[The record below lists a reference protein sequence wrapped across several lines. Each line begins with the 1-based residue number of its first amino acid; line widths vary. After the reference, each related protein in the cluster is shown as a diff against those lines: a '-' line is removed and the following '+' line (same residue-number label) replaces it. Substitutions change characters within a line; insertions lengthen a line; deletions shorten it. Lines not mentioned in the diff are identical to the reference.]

1 MPGSENATA
10 MLVRLEQYLD
20 TFDWSGLTRG
30 KQVIL
35 ESFLLVAT
43 REESPMF
50 RCVA

>member
-35 ESFLLVAT
+35 ESCFVVT
-43 REESPMF
+43 TKNRNSQI
-50 RCVA
+50 